1 MPAGFI
7 PNNWQDLLIVATAIR
22 LGLFEALDQKPGSAA
37 DLALRMGY
45 DQRATGMLLSAL
57 AEMKHVRQA
66 GDIFHLAPGMRAVAI
81 DKSSPAYSPYAILH
95 SWNLMER
102 WLTIP
107 DVVKTGRPVKRSYTR
122 ERREV
127 FIRSMDDNSRSDAP
141 RIVKKCLEQKPA
153 LRSVIDIGGGPGT
166 YARLFAEH
174 GIKVTILDRP
184 EVIEMIRDELSDI
197 AEISLVSGDFTHWL
211 PPERFDLAILGNI
224 MHIYGPEENQELLLK
239 VRNVLNPG
247 GVAAIVDIV
256 RGRSSRAAL
265 FAMTMLVNTETGGTW
280 TEDQYI
286 SWLREAGF
294 GNVKISDL
302 EKRDSQLILADLL

>member
-7 PNNWQDLLIVATAIR
+7 PNNWQDLLIVAAAIR
-22 LGLFEALDQKPGSAA
+22 LGLLEALDQKPGSAA
-37 DLALRMGY
+37 DIALRMGY
-45 DQRATGMLLSAL
+45 DHRATETLLSAL
-57 AEMKHVRQA
+57 AEMKHVRQE
-66 GDIFHLAPGMRAVAI
+66 GEVFHLAPGMRTVAI
-81 DKSSPAYSPYAILH
+81 DKSSPEYSPNAILH

-107 DVVKTGRPVKRSYTR
+107 EVVKSGRQVERPYTR

-127 FIRSMDDNSRSDAP
+127 FIRSMDDNSRADAP
-141 RIVKKCLEQKPA
+141 RIVKKCLEQTPA

-174 GIKVTILDRP
+174 GIRVTILDRP
-184 EVIEMIRDELSDI
+184 EVVELMSAELSDI
-197 AEISLVSGDFTHWL
+197 PEISLVSGDFTRWL

-224 MHIYGPEENQELLLK
+224 MHIYGPDENQELLLK
-239 VRNVLNPG
+239 VRNVLNPC

-265 FAMTMLVNTETGGTW
+265 FAITMLVNTDTGGTW
-280 TEDQYI
+280 TEDQYV
-286 SWLREAGF
+286 SWLHEAGF
-294 GNVKISDL
+294 GNVRFNDL
-302 EKRDSQLILADLL
+302 EERDSQLILADLL